1 MTYGKTAVNTDP
13 TDPWAQKGNMSYT
26 VVVTVGG
33 KHLPRLNL
41 ITLTYKNQ
49 KFQNQTIPR
58 SKASY
63 VTFGATFT
71 LSERL

>member
-1 MTYGKTAVNTDP
+1 MTYGKAAVNTDP

-41 ITLTYKNQ
+41 ITLTYKKSEVSESDYTKIKGQLCHFWGN
-49 KFQNQTIPR
+49 FHTI
-58 SKASY
+58 
-63 VTFGATFT
+63 
-71 LSERL
+71 

>member
-1 MTYGKTAVNTDP
+1 MTYGKATVHTDP

-33 KHLPRLNL
+33 KHLPLLNL
-41 ITLTYKNQ
+41 ITLTYKNR

-63 VTFGATFT
+63 VTF
-71 LSERL
+71 